1 MGRWDFDDERS
12 TGSGSAEGD
21 GVRAARRR
29 GTTTGRAFTRC
40 LSAARFVLGIGTTR
54 SREHA
59 LALPSGPSREPVR
72 DEARL
77 YHLRGSEV
85 ELLERAGRYRA
96 VFTDDLQADA
106 KDVTRARTDVASLE
120 RQGLIETRTVTRLR
134 DGAVADVVSVTHA
147 GKALL
152 DHHRDPARDRGTGVP
167 RGLGEAGGGLA

>member
-1 MGRWDFDDERS
+1 MPRDRDD
-12 TGSGSAEGD
+12 D
-21 GVRAARRR
+21 
-29 GTTTGRAFTRC
+29 
-40 LSAARFVLGIGTTR
+40 

-59 LALPSGPSREPVR
+59 LTLPSGPSREPVR

-85 ELLERAGRYRA
+85 DLLERVGRYRA
-96 VFTDDLQADA
+96 VFTDDLQADV
-106 KDVTRARTDVASLE
+106 KDVARARTDLASLE

-152 DHHRDPARDRGTGVP
+152 DHHRDQARDVGQVYHAGWVKPAEVWHDASLYRMVRQAEPDLVRRG
-167 RGLGEAGGGLA
+167 